1 MRVFIEE
8 HQPPL
13 TLHGHIHESPNVS
26 GSYTDRIGRTL
37 CVNPGQS
44 VECLHAVLF
53 DTNNLWA
60 TMCHTVFG
68 GRVVTTL
75 NE

>member
-1 MRVFIEE
+1 VRAFIEE

-13 TLHGHIHESPNVS
+13 TLHGHIHESPMVS
-26 GSYTDRIGRTL
+26 GSYAERIGRTL

-44 VECLHAVLF
+44 PERLHAVIF
-53 DTNNLWA
+53 DTDDPYTTLV
-60 TMCHTVFG
+60 HTVFG
-68 GRVVTTL
+68 ELAIVKT

>member
-1 MRVFIEE
+1 VRAFIEQ

-13 TLHGHIHESPNVS
+13 TLHGHIHESPAVS
-26 GSYTDRIGRTL
+26 GSYADRIGRTL

-44 VECLHAVLF
+44 PDRLHAVIF
-53 DTNNLWA
+53 DTDDLCA
-60 TMCHTVFG
+60 TMCHTIFANDRLG
-68 GRVVTTL
+68 KT